1 MDYGNIV
8 GGIVKIIKKAE
19 TELPSDVIIA
29 LKNAY
34 DIEEGI
40 AKTQWDIYILHW
52 WSRSACRRLHTR
64 SSGSLL
70 A

>member
-1 MDYGNIV
+1 MRVCKMDYGSIV
-8 GGIVKIIKKAE
+8 GGMVQLIKKAE
-19 TELPSDVIIA
+19 TELPSDVIKA

-52 WSRSACRRLHTR
+52 
-64 SSGSLL
+64 
-70 A
+70 

>member
-1 MDYGNIV
+1 MEYGSIV
-8 GGIVKIIKKAE
+8 GGIDNIIKNAE

-40 AKTQWDIYILHW
+40 AKT
-52 WSRSACRRLHTR
+52 
-64 SSGSLL
+64 
-70 A
+70 